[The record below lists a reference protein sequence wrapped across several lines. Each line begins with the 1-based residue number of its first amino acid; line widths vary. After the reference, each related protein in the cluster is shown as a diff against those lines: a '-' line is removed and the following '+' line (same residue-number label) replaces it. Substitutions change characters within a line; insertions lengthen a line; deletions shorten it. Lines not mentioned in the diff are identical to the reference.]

1 MSEQLISRSP
11 DLSRLRDDGY
21 EVQVRSGHL
30 LLKNIPY
37 VTGGMNIKRGTLVSE
52 LNVAGDVTTRPGT
65 HVAMFMGEMPCDEN
79 GRPLKRI
86 HHSTGPIELGGG
98 LVVDHRF
105 SSKPPHG
112 YADYYEMMVAYESII
127 SGYAQM
133 VDPSATARTFA
144 VVEARDEDSV
154 FNYLDTASSRAGIGA
169 ITEKLMIGP
178 VAIIGL
184 GGTGSYILDF
194 VAKTPVAEIHLF
206 DGDKFGQH
214 NAFRSPGAPSIETL
228 KAAPNKA
235 EYFASIYSNMRRK
248 IFVHGYL
255 NEETASQLNGLQF
268 AFVAVDKGR
277 WRKLAVETLENL
289 DVPFIDVGIGIGEV
303 DGSLQGL
310 VRVTA
315 STPETRSQARR
326 SIPMSEVND
335 ENDYSE
341 NIQIA
346 ELNAL
351 NAALAV
357 AKWKKLVGFYVDLEH
372 EYSSNYEIDGN
383 NLVNEKLT

>member
-1 MSEQLISRSP
+1 MPS
-11 DLSRLRDDGY
+11 DLR
-21 EVQVRSGHL
+21 
-30 LLKNIPY
+30 
-37 VTGGMNIKRGTLVSE
+37 
-52 LNVAGDVTTRPGT
+52 
-65 HVAMFMGEMPCDEN
+65 
-79 GRPLKRI
+79 
-86 HHSTGPIELGGG
+86 
-98 LVVDHRF
+98 
-105 SSKPPHG
+105 
-112 YADYYEMMVAYESII
+112 
-127 SGYAQM
+127 
-133 VDPSATARTFA
+133 
-144 VVEARDEDSV
+144 
-154 FNYLDTASSRAGIGA
+154 
-169 ITEKLMIGP
+169 
-178 VAIIGL
+178 
-184 GGTGSYILDF
+184 
-194 VAKTPVAEIHLF
+194 
-206 DGDKFGQH
+206 
-214 NAFRSPGAPSIETL
+214 GAPSIETL

-289 DVPFIDVGIGIGEV
+289 DVPFIDVGIGVGEV